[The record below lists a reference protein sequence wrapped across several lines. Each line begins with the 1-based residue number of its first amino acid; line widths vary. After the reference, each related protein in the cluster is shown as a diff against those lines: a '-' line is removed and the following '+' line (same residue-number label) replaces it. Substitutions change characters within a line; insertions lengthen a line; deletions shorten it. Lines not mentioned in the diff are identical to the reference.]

1 MRVSPSAAEVGDGG
15 GSQSHPGEGSQDKTT
30 LVVSP
35 LRLPAAFCEDI
46 RDVAMLEIAQNT
58 FHYAHPVGQHQ
69 GQPMAVA
76 RFAVFESDAAD
87 HAAQARG
94 RRGCPEHGGDVW
106 PLV

>member
-1 MRVSPSAAEVGDGG
+1 MRVSPSAAEVGDGCG
-15 GSQSHPGEGSQDKTT
+15 NQSQPGEGSQDKTT

-46 RDVAMLEIAQNT
+46 RDVAMLEIAQNA

-76 RFAVFESDAAD
+76 NPMCGFF
-87 HAAQARG
+87 
-94 RRGCPEHGGDVW
+94 RRATSRAEGVDCPSGG
-106 PLV
+106 